1 MMPAWEEKLK
11 NTRAMDFE
19 QSREAWEEILLLR
32 AGVLNKDKPTL
43 DAIGRALTKYA
54 PDIAKDLAKRFKA
67 DENKIKNAP
76 DAILLGLLER
86 KKKEWWE

>member
-11 NTRAMDFE
+11 NTRTMDFE

-43 DAIGRALTKYA
+43 YAIGRALTKYA

-67 DENKIKNAP
+67 DENTTKNAP

-86 KKKEWWE
+86 KKKEW